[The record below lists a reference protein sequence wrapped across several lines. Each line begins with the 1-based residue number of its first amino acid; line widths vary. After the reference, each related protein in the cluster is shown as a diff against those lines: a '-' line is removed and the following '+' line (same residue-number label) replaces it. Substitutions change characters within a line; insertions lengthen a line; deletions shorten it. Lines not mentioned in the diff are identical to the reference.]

1 MRCPRLVRDTEG
13 GALLETVIV
22 LPVLL
27 LFMMVIMEL
36 SLMVSAKQVTNYA
49 AFCAARTCAVY
60 GTDSTAKTHLAAAMA
75 LSSISTGAPTNAMAV
90 LNAYGLPDPNQAMEA
105 LRNVPGLGD
114 NTLWHTRL
122 ADAYLR
128 TGVPTCDT
136 GTVPGKA
143 RKHVTVNLT
152 YIYRCSFLPFGSFWG
167 GAGLNSFIAM
177 LKGLPFYTI
186 IEPAV
191 TRLENSRPWNV
202 PLHGRAVVDYW
213 AG

>member
-1 MRCPRLVRDTEG
+1 MRCPRLIQDTEG

-36 SLMVSAKQVTNYA
+36 SLLVSAKQVANYA

-60 GTDSTAKTHLAAAMA
+60 GTDSTSKIHLAAALA
-75 LSSISTGAPTNAMAV
+75 TSSISTGTPANAMAI
-90 LNAYGLPDPNQAMEA
+90 LSAYGLPDPDQAMQA
-105 LRNVPGLGD
+105 LRNIPGFGD

-122 ADAYLR
+122 ADACLR
-128 TGVPTCDT
+128 TGFPTCDT

-152 YIYRCSFLPFGSFWG
+152 YVYRCSFLPLGSFWG
-167 GAGLNSFIAM
+167 GVALNSFITM
-177 LKGLPFYTI
+177 LKSLPFYAL

-191 TRLENSRPWNV
+191 TRLENSRPWYV